1 MGRKSISGGVA
12 PGADR
17 IELTFVFEG
26 VRYRPTI
33 KRVPSEAN
41 VRRAR
46 VQLQEI
52 KRPIA
57 IGTFVFAEE
66 FPEYRYME
74 QLGSD
79 ARGARTCNEIPYG
92 SRSNTATACR
102 RCSKSTQRGP
112 KARRS
117 RMSRR
122 SGTRWNRAGVRRLC
136 GGSPYRKRPETPTP
150 IPWTPPDLPPIR
162 HQSTQGPA

>member
-1 MGRKSISGGVA
+1 MGRKSITGGVA
-12 PGADR
+12 PKGADR

-41 VRRAR
+41 PRRAR

-57 IGTFVFAEE
+57 SGTFVFAEE

-74 QLGSD
+74 QLGGD
-79 ARGARTCNEIPYG
+79 AGGARTCNDVFNEFM
-92 SRSNTATACR
+92 THCE
-102 RCSKSTQRGP
+102 
-112 KARRS
+112 S
-117 RMSRR
+117 RMSKSDLAFATFGLCMA
-122 SGTRWNRAGVRRLC
+122 SGDRDCSLRQGQVFRPGQDC
-136 GGSPYRKRPETPTP
+136 GWPEAFQE
-150 IPWTPPDLPPIR
+150 DL
-162 HQSTQGPA
+162 